1 MSKMIAI
8 FGGLSLPPQSPRIK
22 NAHVTAMSH
31 QASTQWDFVEC
42 LVADKEKLGYQL
54 SDGDRYWVMWINL
67 ADIQKKH
74 GDKLASSELNSAV
87 EVATS
92 QVEHIW
98 PRTRK
103 PDLLAPYF
111 DVLLDHGTPRHLSK
125 ALAILCDILTDQRNV
140 HPAMIKVVWRFLL
153 LDPATLS
160 PQSQDRFLSVLW
172 RRAQVHP
179 HSVPGSRSMAT
190 HIFNPSTKRHERH
203 VLGVRHLV
211 AMLTAPLFPIYFTS
225 VPSSVSRWA
234 IGTLRASLS
243 PKLTHEARWRKMSLL
258 ALSHS
263 FEHRPSATVSSEC
276 EFSDWDAILTLHM
289 FEIVVTN
296 LADNRTEGARI
307 MLGSLW
313 RRWLEIPDNVERPSF
328 VNRAFIAGCFRL
340 AGRIGALDICNDAY
354 RYCAQQE
361 LLLADSRDTKAER
374 DQVEALVN
382 DYAEAFV
389 RAGGGRFTHVLRAI
403 SSPSRTTFAANA
415 VITLPAFIT
424 RDITIAYDLYAYC
437 VRNGISIAPE
447 VEYRLALELA
457 PTLPSATIPFLS
469 KYRNEVDK
477 LHDLLPLFLRSLLM
491 HHRQYVTPT
500 QGRAIAEAMTV
511 LLDSTV
517 PALSLRLPISHAL
530 KLVAPHCPELVVHWV
545 HVILKQSPSYFRPRF
560 LRSLTRVLIHH
571 RFYRSALRLQRA
583 TCGGTARGREEIRE
597 MLFFVLVRRGAN
609 NLATRCHPSF
619 MGKLRELS
627 AKGSQRFFLR
637 RPALTSTARMRSRRP
652 DPRLISCL
660 FLSYLQRGRQDTAR
674 KMLVNTARYMDAR
687 MRTSLGNAFLDS
699 LVSDGKSLNV
709 LNRTRE
715 YLSRR
720 VGFIED
726 RITLNIFIK
735 ALLRRGDMDSYRI
748 RILFDQLVRA
758 GYPVKDQWRRNHGV
772 PFGSPPSSS
781 FPFDLT
787 LSKMPPITFRKHVQ
801 PLYKM
806 FIKGFH
812 LRKDIVGA
820 KTVIG
825 ILKGEEVVFL
835 TQRTRVD

>member
-1 MSKMIAI
+1 M
-8 FGGLSLPPQSPRIK
+8 G
-22 NAHVTAMSH
+22 H
-31 QASTQWDFVEC
+31 QASTQWDFVER

-67 ADIQKKH
+67 ARVQRKY
-74 GDKLASSELNSAV
+74 GEKLASSDLNSAV
-87 EVATS
+87 QVATS
-92 QVEHIW
+92 QVERIW

-103 PDLLAPYF
+103 LDLLAPYF
-111 DVLLDHGTPRHLSK
+111 DALLDHGTPRHLSK
-125 ALAILCDILTDQRNV
+125 ALAILCDILTYQRNV

-153 LDPATLS
+153 LDPTTSSL
-160 PQSQDRFLSVLW
+160 QSQDRLLSVLW
-172 RRAQVHP
+172 LRAQVHP
-179 HSVPGSRSMAT
+179 HPVPGSRSMTT
-190 HIFNPSTKRHERH
+190 HTFNPSTKRHKRH

-211 AMLTAPLFPIYFTS
+211 AMLTAPFFPIYFTS

-243 PKLTHEARWRKMSLL
+243 PDLTRESRWRKMSLL
-258 ALSHS
+258 ALCHS
-263 FEHRPSATVSSEC
+263 FEHRPSATASSEC
-276 EFSDWDAILTLHM
+276 SFSDWDAILTLHM
-289 FEIVVTN
+289 FETVVTN
-296 LADNRTEGARI
+296 LADNRTESART

-328 VNRAFIAGCFRL
+328 VDRAFAAGCLRL
-340 AGRIGALDICNDAY
+340 AGRVGALDICNDAY

-361 LLLADSRDTKAER
+361 LLSSDSHDTKAKR
-374 DQVEALVN
+374 HQVEALVN

-389 RAGGGRFTHVLRAI
+389 SAGGGRFTHVLRAI

-415 VITLPAFIT
+415 IITLPAFIT
-424 RDITIAYDLYAYC
+424 RDITIAYDLYTYC

-457 PTLPSATIPFLS
+457 SALPSATIPFLS

-477 LHDLLPLFLRSLLM
+477 LHDLLPLFLRSLLT

-500 QGRAIAEAMTV
+500 QGSTIAEAMTV
-511 LLDSTV
+511 LLDSTA
-517 PALSLRLPISHAL
+517 PTLSLRLPISHAL
-530 KLVAPHCPELVVHWV
+530 KLVAPHRPELVVHLV
-545 HVILKQSPSYFRPRF
+545 QVILKQSPAYFRPRF
-560 LRSLTRVLIHH
+560 LRSLIRVLIHH

-609 NLATRCHPSF
+609 NLAKRCHPSF

-627 AKGSQRFFLR
+627 VKGNRRSFLR
-637 RPALTSTARMRSRRP
+637 RPASTARMHSRRP
-652 DPRLISCL
+652 DLRLISCL
-660 FLSYLQRGRQDTAR
+660 FMSYLQRGRQDTAR
-674 KMLVNTARYMDAR
+674 ELLVKTTRYMDTR
-687 MRTSLGNAFLDS
+687 MRTSLGNTFLDF

-715 YLSRR
+715 YLTRR

-726 RITLNIFIK
+726 RITLNIYIK
-735 ALLRRGDMDSYRI
+735 ALLRRGDMDSYRT

-781 FPFDLT
+781 FLFDLT
-787 LSKMPPITFRKHVQ
+787 FSKMPPITFRKHVQ

-825 ILKGEEVVFL
+825 ILKSEEVAFL
-835 TQRTRVD
+835 TQRMRVD